1 MLESIAPGQG
11 EELWN
16 YLKTSSIMGLGNS
29 DNDCN
34 EDEEISP
41 NTFSDNT
48 LRNLIDAYNNA
59 QSSKSRKEILSIF
72 AQNFKRKQL
81 KELIPGL
88 TDFRIKE
95 ARKHC
100 KEHGPGTAV
109 PTAPVHRFFLSEDK
123 VDHFL
128 RFITSD
134 MVSQDTAYGTSKMK
148 LESGVELV
156 IPKPIRKLIPARI
169 IAQYLKICEESGFKP
184 ASTRTLFRI
193 LEVCPASTRKSLQG
207 LDNYTADRSD
217 AFENLQDV
225 ISKLYDGGIPDSK
238 ADRLRSMTLSCK
250 RYLKPDYSTHVVND
264 STSDISS
271 ASPDHCRFFAL
282 SDPKEEQLMQSCLH
296 SHLLECD
303 RCQELRNPFLSLEE
317 EIGKISERCTMAGDD
332 ICDLRFLL
340 DDSKDKIEQWKAHIL
355 RSVNQKKGKKEVLDK
370 LAPTE
375 ALLVDDWA
383 MKFLPLHFTE
393 KSAEFY
399 GKRGINWHVTAVI
412 RKTPECSLSVEVF
425 CPCLRQLRSGPD
437 CSGFNYPEHA
447 VHT

>member
-1 MLESIAPGQG
+1 MELLEKQFN
-11 EELWN
+11 L
-16 YLKTSSIMGLGNS
+16 TGLGNS
-29 DNDCN
+29 DNDCD

-41 NTFSDNT
+41 NTSDNT

-81 KELIPGL
+81 KDLIPGL
-88 TDFRIKE
+88 KDFRIKE

-100 KEHGPGTAV
+100 GPGTAV
-109 PTAPVHRFFLSEDK
+109 PTAPVHRFFFSEYK
-123 VDHFL
+123 FDHFL

-134 MVSQDTAYGTSKMK
+134 MISQDTAYGTSKMK

-169 IAQYLKICEESGFKP
+169 IAQYLTLCDESGFKP

-207 LDNYTADRSD
+207 LDNYTADGSE
-217 AFENLQDV
+217 AFENLEEI
-225 ISKLYDGGIPDSK
+225 ISKLYDGGMPDSK
-238 ADRLRSMTLSCK
+238 ADRLRSMALSCK
-250 RYLKPDYSTHVVND
+250 RYLKQNYSTHVVND
-264 STSDISS
+264 STSGISS

-296 SHLLECD
+296 SHLIECD
-303 RCQELRNPFLSLEE
+303 RCQELRDLFLSLEE
-317 EIGKISERCTMAGDD
+317 EIGKISERCPMASDD

-355 RSVNQKKGKKEVLDK
+355 RSVNQEEGKKEVLDK
-370 LAPTE
+370 LKSTE

-383 MKFLPLHFTE
+383 MKFLPLHFRE

-399 GKRGINWHVTAVI
+399 GKRGINWHVTAVKKNGRI
-412 RKTPECSLSVEVF
+412 LFISRSF
-425 CPCLRQLRSGPD
+425 CPCLGQLRSGPD
-437 CSGFNYPEHA
+437 RSGFNYPEHT